1 MWDEMPGK
9 TDQSSN
15 NPYQS
20 NPINIEHRFSLSF
33 HDIFIK
39 PGFLSHLGS
48 YVLSLI
54 LSSIGGFTLFFS
66 IGFMILGS
74 IDTFGNSNDSTDQ
87 TIGIG
92 ILFAGFVILVLPM
105 YGVISTFLKY
115 NKPNIKSIEKRFIS
129 LLATPVFIM
138 IFFVISGLAIASGIL
153 GIVFPISTIGLTGP
167 LHLYLLIQLNKK
179 MYQSMLGDTN
189 TMFENT
195 TVSNPQTSTP
205 EINPVNPEIE
215 NLQKEMEKLREE
227 ITNQQPTIQQ
237 NNPEIERMA
246 EEIASLRAQLEQQN
260 TVEYVPEATQWRPS
274 PITPEPG
281 RFEGTY
287 LKGGPYIIA
296 FILASLILT
305 SAMGAV
311 FYGLFKIYD
320 KNDDG
325 TSITRQYANE
335 ILDCDRAL
343 VSCQ

>member
-1 MWDEMPGK
+1 MWDNVPKK

-15 NPYQS
+15 IPYES
-20 NPINIEHRFSLSF
+20 VPINIESKYSLSF

-54 LSSIGGFTLFFS
+54 LSSIGGFTLFFA

-74 IDTFGNSNDSTDQ
+74 IDTYGNSNDSTDQ

-179 MYQSMLGDTN
+179 S
-189 TMFENT
+189 
-195 TVSNPQTSTP
+195 
-205 EINPVNPEIE
+205 
-215 NLQKEMEKLREE
+215 
-227 ITNQQPTIQQ
+227 
-237 NNPEIERMA
+237 
-246 EEIASLRAQLEQQN
+246 
-260 TVEYVPEATQWRPS
+260 
-274 PITPEPG
+274 
-281 RFEGTY
+281 
-287 LKGGPYIIA
+287 
-296 FILASLILT
+296 
-305 SAMGAV
+305 
-311 FYGLFKIYD
+311 
-320 KNDDG
+320 
-325 TSITRQYANE
+325 SIT
-335 ILDCDRAL
+335 
-343 VSCQ
+343 